1 MKSLKKFLRNIIF
14 ISLALLGTGYSQFL
28 FTPFK
33 NESAFK
39 GSWNLSEAIPNYIAA
54 YLRDF
59 YKVNVISSTGFLSLA
74 EKNEIDESD
83 LHDFQ
88 SFAVIAKEIE
98 FKYLV
103 TGKVIDFDVSR
114 FNVGESNIAGYEAYS
129 CNILVSMQ
137 IFDLLNNSSVYSGNI
152 EASVSNKGLGLNLF
166 GAQSDDKK
174 QYLALNTIKFGS
186 EEFNNTI
193 VGETIFEFCQDL
205 ASDIKSTNKEL
216 LFPKKEIKI
225 KTDLTDKAL
234 DEMKLNVE
242 IIKGQILTYDETT
255 GEAFINLGSSSNV
268 NFGDDLSVYTQADS
282 LFDPITN
289 EFLGLSDK
297 SVAVL
302 EIVEIRGERLSLAVV
317 KNNRSQV
324 NKGMEVRKLVLKTKE

>member
-1 MKSLKKFLRNIIF
+1 LKSLKKFLRNITF
-14 ISLALLGTGYSQFL
+14 ISLALTGTGNSQFL
-28 FTPFK
+28 FAPFE
-33 NESAFK
+33 NESSFK
-39 GSWNLSEAIPNYIAA
+39 GSWNLSEAVPNYIAA

-59 YKVNVISSTGFLSLA
+59 YKVNVISSTGFLSLT
-74 EKNEIDESD
+74 EKNKIDISD

-88 SFAVIAKEIE
+88 TYDVIANEIGA
-98 FKYLV
+98 KYLV

-152 EASVSNKGLGLNLF
+152 ESSVSNKALGLNLF
-166 GAQSDDKK
+166 GGQSDDKK

-193 VGETIFEFCQDL
+193 VGETIFQLCQDL
-205 ASDIKSTNKEL
+205 ASDIKSVNKEL
-216 LFPKKEIKI
+216 FFSKKENKIKI
-225 KTDLTDKAL
+225 ELTDKTL
-234 DEMKLNVE
+234 DEIKLNVE
-242 IIKGQILTYDETT
+242 IIKGLILTYDETT
-255 GEAFINLGSSSNV
+255 GEAFINLGSSNSMNV
-268 NFGDDLSVYTQADS
+268 GDELFVYAPADS
-282 LFDPITN
+282 LFDPSTN

-297 SVAVL
+297 SVAAL
-302 EIVEIRGERLSLAVV
+302 EIVELRGEKLSLAVV

-324 NKGMEVRKLVLKTKE
+324 EKGMEVRKLVLKTK

>member
-1 MKSLKKFLRNIIF
+1 M
-14 ISLALLGTGYSQFL
+14 
-28 FTPFK
+28 
-33 NESAFK
+33 
-39 GSWNLSEAIPNYIAA
+39 IA
-54 YLRDF
+54 
-59 YKVNVISSTGFLSLA
+59 
-74 EKNEIDESD
+74 NEIG
-83 LHDFQ
+83 
-88 SFAVIAKEIE
+88 

-193 VGETIFEFCQDL
+193 VGETIFQLCQDL
-205 ASDIKSTNKEL
+205 ASDIKSANKEL
-216 LFPKKEIKI
+216 LFPKKENKIKI
-225 KTDLTDKAL
+225 DLTDKTL
-234 DEMKLNVE
+234 DEIKLNVE

-255 GEAFINLGSSSNV
+255 GEAFINLGSSSKV
-268 NFGDDLSVYTQADS
+268 NLGDELSVYATGR
-282 LFDPITN
+282 F
-289 EFLGLSDK
+289 
-297 SVAVL
+297 
-302 EIVEIRGERLSLAVV
+302 IV
-317 KNNRSQV
+317 
-324 NKGMEVRKLVLKTKE
+324 